1 MISELVETLLRSVQ
15 GTTVT
20 EIEYQAD
27 GHRLRLVL
35 QPQRGAPAAMPAAV
49 IAPVAPVASEESP
62 QTVVVRATM
71 HGTFYCSPAPGEPPF
86 AAAGQRIEVGQ
97 QLALLEA
104 MKMLHAVESE
114 YAGTLRQMLAENGTA
129 VEPGT
134 PLFEIDQGAS
144 SGV

>member
-35 QPQRGAPAAMPAAV
+35 QPQREAPAAMPAAV
-49 IAPVAPVASEESP
+49 IAPVASEAIP

-86 AAAGQRIEVGQ
+86 AAVGQRIEVGQ
-97 QLALLEA
+97 QVALLEA

-114 YAGTLRQMLAENGTA
+114 YAGTLRQVLAENGTA

-134 PLFEIDQGAS
+134 PLFEIDQGAN

>member
-1 MISELVETLLRSVQ
+1 MIPELVEALLRSVQ

-35 QPQRGAPAAMPAAV
+35 QPQRGVPAAMPAP
-49 IAPVAPVASEESP
+49 ITAPVATMASP

-86 AAAGQRIEVGQ
+86 AALGQRIEVGQ
-97 QLALLEA
+97 QVALLEA

-114 YAGTLRQMLAENGTA
+114 HAGTLSRVLAENGTA

-134 PLFEIDQGAS
+134 PLFEIDAGAS
-144 SGV
+144 AGV